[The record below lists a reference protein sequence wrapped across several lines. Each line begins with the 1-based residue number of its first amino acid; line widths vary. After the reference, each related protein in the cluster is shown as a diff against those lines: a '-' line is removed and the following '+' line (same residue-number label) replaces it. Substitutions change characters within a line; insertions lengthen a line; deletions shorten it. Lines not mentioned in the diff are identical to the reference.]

1 MPAIED
7 QRVCFSVF
15 EAQNTTDDDL
25 MITAIVNI
33 LRPALEHSRELRQNR
48 HARNTIMTI
57 NAVELIGTA
66 GRKSRANFFLINAQH
81 VDSKVLRL
89 HERVEVSGIKVD
101 APEDQRRIQ

>member
-1 MPAIED
+1 MPAIEN
-7 QRVCFSVF
+7 QRVCFSIF

-25 MITAIVNI
+25 MIAAIVNI
-33 LRPALEHSRELRQNR
+33 LRLALENSRKLRQNR

-57 NAVELIGTA
+57 NAVELVGTA
-66 GRKSRANFFLINAQH
+66 GSESRANLLLIGAQH

-101 APEDQRRIQ
+101 APEDQRWIQ